1 MFPTKAR
8 NNPIPAAFPDWMRQ
22 FMDRPRW
29 LRESLS
35 DEAFFDEDWMPAVD
49 VKEDEKAYMV
59 KADIPGVSPEDV
71 EVTMERGVLTIRG
84 ERKSERK
91 EERDNYHRIERFS
104 GSFSRRFTLPDAA
117 DSDGVE
123 ADMKDGV
130 LQVRIPKQEKAVS
143 RRINIK
149 H

>member
-1 MFPTKAR
+1 MFPTKSR
-8 NNPIPAAFPDWMRQ
+8 NNPFPTAFPDWMRQ

-29 LRESLS
+29 LREPLS
-35 DEAFFDEDWMPAVD
+35 DETFFDEDWMPAVD
-49 VKEDEKAYMV
+49 VKEDDKAYMI

>member
-8 NNPIPAAFPDWMRQ
+8 NNPFPAAFPDWMRQ

-149 H
+149 Q

>member
-1 MFPTKAR
+1 MFPTKSR
-8 NNPIPAAFPDWMRQ
+8 NGPFPTAFPDWMRQ
-22 FMDRPRW
+22 FLDRPRW

-49 VKEDEKAYMV
+49 VEEEDKAYMI
-59 KADIPGVSPEDV
+59 KADLPGVSPENV
-71 EVTMERGVLTIRG
+71 EVTLERGVLTIRG

-91 EERDNYHRIERFS
+91 EKRDNYHRIERFS
-104 GSFSRRFTLPDAA
+104 GSFLRRFSLPDAA

-123 ADMKDGV
+123 ADLKNGV
-130 LQVRIPKQEKAVS
+130 LQVRIPKQEKAIS
-143 RRINIK
+143 RRIEIK

>member
-149 H
+149 Q

>member
-1 MFPTKAR
+1 MFPTKSR
-8 NNPIPAAFPDWMRQ
+8 NNPLPAAFPDWMRQ

-29 LRESLS
+29 LREPLS

-49 VKEDEKAYMV
+49 VKEDEKAYMI

-84 ERKSERK
+84 ERKSEHR

-143 RRINIK
+143 RRIEIK
-149 H
+149 R